1 MEDDEF
7 VGFMMMVMISYVLCC
22 VALLGVLLAK
32 ANTPFVY
39 HNLNK
44 NAAHHLELA
53 MIHAWVEAFGSISR
67 SDSRVLCE
75 C

>member
-7 VGFMMMVMISYVLCC
+7 VGFMMMMISYVLCC

-44 NAAHHLELA
+44 KCCSPPR
-53 MIHAWVEAFGSISR
+53 GSY
-67 SDSRVLCE
+67 DSCMGGCFWFHQQIR
-75 C
+75 